1 MEGKIIKGIGGFY
14 YIKTSEGIIE
24 CKARGKF
31 RHKDMKPMVG
41 DNVTIEVMKNG
52 KGVIEDIHERK
63 SELIR
68 PTVANITLAFV
79 VFAVKNPDL
88 NFDLLNRFLVLCENN
103 NIEPVVCLNKVD
115 LVSEEERESFKQ
127 KINDIGYE
135 VLFIKA
141 KDGEGIESL
150 RERMKGN
157 TTVLCGPSGVGKS
170 TLINIILGN
179 NKQYSGSVKYNDV
192 EISDIEESQLFKSV
206 SYIGNITHIYHDS
219 LRNNLTLWDNKI
231 NESEIINILKQVNL
245 IDLIPRLDDEV
256 SMSFLSEG
264 QKQRLGIARAYL
276 TKTNVI
282 IMDESMAN
290 LDRDNA
296 FLIENQ
302 LLNDPTRMYITVS
315 HHLQEKL
322 LDRFHSIITL

>member
-14 YIKTSEGIIE
+14 YIKTNEGIIE

-41 DNVTIEVMKNG
+41 DDVTIEVMKNG

-88 NFDLLNRFLVLCENN
+88 NFDLLNRFLVLCESN
-103 NIEPVVCLNKVD
+103 NIEPIVCLNKID
-115 LVSEEERESFKQ
+115 LVSEKEKEELKQ

-141 KDGEGIESL
+141 NEGEGIESL
-150 RERMKGN
+150 REKIKGN

-170 TLINIILGN
+170 TLINNLIFKEHMETGIVSEKIGRGRHTTRHSELIEIENGYIVDTPGFSTLN
-179 NKQYSGSVKYNDV
+179 VSFIPKEELKYCFPEFSEYNDCCKFRGC
-192 EISDIEESQLFKSV
+192 Q
-206 SYIGNITHIYHDS
+206 IG
-219 LRNNLTLWDNKI
+219 
-231 NESEIINILKQVNL
+231 
-245 IDLIPRLDDEV
+245 
-256 SMSFLSEG
+256 
-264 QKQRLGIARAYL
+264 RASCRER
-276 TKTNVI
+276 V
-282 IMDESMAN
+282 
-290 LDRDNA
+290 
-296 FLIENQ
+296 
-302 LLNDPTRMYITVS
+302 
-315 HHLQEKL
+315 
-322 LDRFHSIITL
+322 

>member
-41 DNVTIEVMKNG
+41 DNVTIQVMKNG

-88 NFDLLNRFLVLCENN
+88 NFDLLNRFLVLCESN

-115 LVSEEERESFKQ
+115 LVSEEERENLKQ

-170 TLINIILGN
+170 TLINSLIFKEHMETGIVSEKIGRGRHTTRHSELIEIEDGYIVDTPGFSTLN
-179 NKQYSGSVKYNDV
+179 VSFIPKEELKYCFPEFSEYNDCCKFRGCLHYKEPGCAVKTAV
-192 EISDIEESQLFKSV
+192 ED
-206 SYIGNITHIYHDS
+206 
-219 LRNNLTLWDNKI
+219 KI
-231 NESEIINILKQVNL
+231 IKEHRYEFYVRILEEII
-245 IDLIPRLDDEV
+245 
-256 SMSFLSEG
+256 
-264 QKQRLGIARAYL
+264 
-276 TKTNVI
+276 
-282 IMDESMAN
+282 
-290 LDRDNA
+290 
-296 FLIENQ
+296 EN
-302 LLNDPTRMYITVS
+302 
-315 HHLQEKL
+315 EKYKKW
-322 LDRFHSIITL
+322 